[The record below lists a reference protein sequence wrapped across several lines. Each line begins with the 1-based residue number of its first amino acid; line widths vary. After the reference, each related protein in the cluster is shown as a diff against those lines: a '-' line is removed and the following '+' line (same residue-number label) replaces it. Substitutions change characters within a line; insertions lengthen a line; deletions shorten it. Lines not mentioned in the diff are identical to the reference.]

1 MRIFWAQGG
10 ETVRFFEDFSRYHRS
25 DGSGGAKINYF
36 RSRRVRWFIREVQEK
51 LLTGWIFALT
61 CLPELIEFLE
71 KARWWVLGRFLLA
84 LPGAKHPWWVLRPSR
99 IYYTWLVE
107 MENAFSSR
115 RVILYSTM
123 LGQIVV
129 KSGCES
135 FGRKVVNKLGVSK
148 ISRDTT
154 DQMVVVAQK

>member
-1 MRIFWAQGG
+1 M
-10 ETVRFFEDFSRYHRS
+10 
-25 DGSGGAKINYF
+25 
-36 RSRRVRWFIREVQEK
+36 
-51 LLTGWIFALT
+51 
-61 CLPELIEFLE
+61 
-71 KARWWVLGRFLLA
+71 A
-84 LPGAKHPWWVLRPSR
+84 LPGAKHPSWVLRPSR

-123 LGQIVV
+123 LGQIVA
-129 KSGCES
+129 KSECES
-135 FGRKVVNKLGVSK
+135 FGRKVVEKLGFSK